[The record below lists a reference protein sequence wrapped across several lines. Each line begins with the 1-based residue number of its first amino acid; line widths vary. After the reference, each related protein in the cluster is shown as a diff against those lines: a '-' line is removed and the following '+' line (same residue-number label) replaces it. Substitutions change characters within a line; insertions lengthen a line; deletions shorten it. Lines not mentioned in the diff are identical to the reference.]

1 MHLIDMV
8 TVELDTE
15 LNLTTFPVY
24 PGQVGFMK
32 GLSIP
37 MLKMGIEM
45 SALAIV
51 FQPND
56 KGCDWHLMQRGNEYD
71 FAACVAVLNQQEGH
85 SWDRWQFEP
94 NGTIR
99 SVCSNL
105 DLHQILKAIGHPKF
119 QEPSQPALSVAA

>member
-1 MHLIDMV
+1 MNLTDMI

-15 LNLTTFPVY
+15 LNLATFPLY

-32 GLSIP
+32 GQPLP
-37 MLKMGIEM
+37 LLKMGIEM
-45 SALAIV
+45 ADLAIV
-51 FQPND
+51 FEPQD
-56 KGCDWHLMQRGNEYD
+56 KGCNWHLMQRGHEYN

-85 SWDRWQFEP
+85 SWDRWQLEP

-105 DLHQILKAIGHPKF
+105 DLHQILKAIGHPHF
-119 QEPSQPALSVAA
+119 QSQPVTIAAA